1 MDSAGRLRGLWLNR
15 KAGTAVP
22 AGADVP
28 ARYGMY
34 MLNTLVLDCL
44 KPMFKIVR
52 CRSGLRDRRFLICR
66 HQARAAFC
74 AAFITVFFI
83 RFSPAQ
89 YKLISWP
96 SGSLR

>member
-1 MDSAGRLRGLWLNR
+1 VQEHLSSSNSHAARVARLRR
-15 KAGTAVP
+15 P
-22 AGADVP
+22 
-28 ARYGMY
+28 Y
-34 MLNTLVLDCL
+34 TLYNIGRHSSVS
-44 KPMFKIVR
+44 
-52 CRSGLRDRRFLICR
+52 RSLR
-66 HQARAAFC
+66 QARAAFC

>member
-1 MDSAGRLRGLWLNR
+1 MILFPFLLRPSRTNCFVNAAKLTD
-15 KAGTAVP
+15 AAV
-22 AGADVP
+22 GFI
-28 ARYGMY
+28 G
-34 MLNTLVLDCL
+34 NTRG
-44 KPMFKIVR
+44 ISR
-52 CRSGLRDRRFLICR
+52 CQ

-96 SGSLR
+96 SGSFR